1 MQNDPTIES
10 STSSD
15 QISSTQNNDRLC
27 AARKF
32 AAEQYEKLRDVTN
45 KQVNQVR
52 NYTSCAR
59 EQLNEKLDPIYN
71 KAKDV
76 HQVSEEFVKQNP
88 TGTVLGALGIGV
100 IIGLLLGR
108 R

>member
-1 MQNDPTIES
+1 MQNEPTNES

-15 QISSTQNNDRLC
+15 QISCSQNNDRLS

-32 AAEQYEKLRDVTN
+32 AADQYEKLRDVTN
-45 KQVNQVR
+45 KQLKQVR

-59 EQLNEKLDPIYN
+59 EQINVKLDPIYS
-71 KAKDV
+71 KAKDA
-76 HQVSEEFVKQNP
+76 HQVSEEFVKKNP